1 MTGERTASGEPSPA
15 TLALRNQLG
24 AKHCAPTL
32 RFLWKTD
39 AMGRI
44 IDISTVLEAITAVPA
59 TLMLGRALSDMT
71 DETTAD
77 APLLIALSSKESWS
91 GIRVAWRMSS
101 LKARLPTTLGAFP
114 IIDALKRFN
123 GYSGYGLLHLSQ
135 AYVVEDNRSLIE
147 ARQRHTAI
155 KNCEFLA
162 ENVVSLRP
170 LSGAQRQEKRASLS
184 QPSLSEIELLAFDEI
199 ARALADESPQ
209 EATSNPL
216 RVDETFSHQTSS
228 LKHLSVGAN
237 KALLDRLPI
246 SVMVVSGEHLL
257 FVNQALLQK
266 LGYIN
271 QDALI
276 ADGGLTRM
284 LRGRSSIDGGAIT
297 AQDFDL
303 LAHDVTAHVETIDWD
318 GLSATMVLLLPK
330 AEHQRGPEESTLAFA
345 RALEGRLARTRSE
358 NWRLNAI
365 IEASGAIVAVV
376 SSDGRLDSFT
386 PQFMS
391 LFEYGSHAR
400 SEKQF
405 AAFFSPQAEPKILQ
419 ALSNAL
425 LGKEE
430 TLLLTRQDRG
440 GLLEASFRHL
450 AGDAGK
456 VCVSL
461 RVHLPFAPQPE
472 AALLGAEQ
480 KGAAQSSFLAQIS
493 HEIRTPLNA
502 IAGFAEIMMEER
514 FGPLGSDR
522 YREYLKDIRTAGLH
536 ALSLINDLLDL
547 SKIKAGKMALNRAP
561 IDVNEAIEECVSIM
575 QAQANQSR
583 ILIRT
588 ALAPALPLIY
598 GDARALRQILLNL
611 ISNAVKFNVPGGQ
624 VIVSTTIV
632 EAHAIILRVKDT
644 GIGMSDQEALTAL
657 EPFTQLA
664 ARSDTRG
671 TGLGLSLTKALVEA
685 SRATMSIKSD
695 KRAGTL
701 VEISFPISNL
711 CAAE

>member
-1 MTGERTASGEPSPA
+1 MTGERTASGEATAA
-15 TLALRNQLG
+15 TLALRAQLG
-24 AKHCAPTL
+24 AKHSASTL

-44 IDISTVLEAITAVPA
+44 IDISTVLEAITAVPV
-59 TLMLGRALSDMT
+59 TLMLGRDLSDMT
-71 DETTAD
+71 DEATAD
-77 APLLIALSSKESWS
+77 APLRLALSSKDSWS

-101 LKARLPTTLGAFP
+101 LTARLPTTLGAFP

-135 AYVVEDNRSLIE
+135 AYVVEDNRSLSE
-147 ARQRHTAI
+147 VRQKHLTI
-155 KNCEFLA
+155 KNREFLA

-170 LSGAQRQEKRASLS
+170 SSVIQRHEKRASLS
-184 QPSLSEIELLAFDEI
+184 QPSLSEMELLTFDEI
-199 ARALADESPQ
+199 ARALANEAPKES
-209 EATSNPL
+209 TSNPL
-216 RVDETFSHQTSS
+216 NADETVSHQTSS
-228 LKHLSVGAN
+228 LKPLSVGAN
-237 KALLDRLPI
+237 EALLDRLPI
-246 SVMVVSGEHLL
+246 SVLVASGVDLL

-271 QDALI
+271 KNALI
-276 ADGGLTRM
+276 ADGGLARI

-303 LAHDVTAHVETIDWD
+303 LTHDVTAHVETIDWD
-318 GLSATMVLLLPK
+318 GLAAKMVLLLPK
-330 AEHQRGPEESTLAFA
+330 VEHQRGPEESALAFA
-345 RALEGRLARTRSE
+345 RALEERLARERSD

-386 PQFMS
+386 PHFIS
-391 LFEYGSHAR
+391 LFECASHAR
-400 SEKQF
+400 SEKKF
-405 AAFFSPQAEPKILQ
+405 AAFFSPQAEPKITQ
-419 ALSNAL
+419 ALSNARR
-425 LGKEE
+425 GKEE
-430 TLLLTRQDRG
+430 TLLLTRQDHG
-440 GLLEASFRHL
+440 GVLEAIFRNL
-450 AGDAGK
+450 AGDPGK
-456 VCVSL
+456 VYVSL
-461 RVHLPFAPQPE
+461 RVPLPFSAPAE
-472 AALLGAEQ
+472 AALFTAEQ
-480 KGAAQSSFLAQIS
+480 QNAAKSSFLAQIS
-493 HEIRTPLNA
+493 HEIRTPLTA

-514 FGPLGSDR
+514 FGPVGSDR
-522 YREYLKDIRTAGLH
+522 YREYLRDIRSAGLH

-547 SKIKAGKMALNRAP
+547 SKIQAGKMALDRAP

-583 ILIRT
+583 IVIRT
-588 ALAPALPLIY
+588 ALSPALPLIY

-611 ISNAVKFNVPGGQ
+611 ISNAVKFNLPGGQ
-624 VIVSTTIV
+624 VIVSTTII

-685 SRATMSIKSD
+685 SRATLSIKSD
-695 KRAGTL
+695 KQAGTL